1 LKNSILIYRLIL
13 KKKFIIFVFAVGFCL
28 NINAQQHTHSHKD
41 HYVDLHH
48 WEIPSKDPDRIIL
61 TFNGDPSTKRA
72 VTWRTDSSIKKS
84 VAQIALAG
92 VNSKFSKNAKT
103 YTASTEKF
111 DVGLYKSNNSYI
123 VHYHSVTFEKLEP
136 NSLYAYRLGDGA
148 YWSEW
153 IQFSTA
159 DNKYSP
165 TQFVYFGDAQNDI
178 LSHWS
183 RVIRMAYQTAPN
195 ASFVIHAGDLV
206 NTAHRDYEWAQ
217 WFKAGGFI
225 HSQWTAIP
233 VVGNHEFQ
241 RTTKSS
247 PKRLSVQWRPQFTLP
262 VEQSLN
268 PKLHETVY
276 SVDYQDVLIIVLNS
290 TDFLEK
296 QTEYIKEKLSNSNA
310 KWKIV
315 TSHHSIFSLA
325 TGRDFEYARKNW
337 KPLFDK
343 YGVDLV
349 LNGHD
354 HIYARGH
361 VPVISTDL
369 NKSENFNTLYVT
381 SVSGPKQYK
390 LGLDQIKD
398 YENDGYKSDKTG
410 EQIQFFQVISI
421 ENEQLIYKAYTA
433 TGKEYDKAVITKD
446 FLTGTKTLK

>member
-1 LKNSILIYRLIL
+1 MKKNLIIYC
-13 KKKFIIFVFAVGFCL
+13 FAFCL
-28 NINAQQHTHSHKD
+28 NINAQKHTHSHND
-41 HYVDLHH
+41 HYVGLHH

-72 VTWRTDSSIKKS
+72 VTWRTDSSITKS

-92 VNSKFSKNAKT
+92 VNSSFSKNAKT
-103 YTASTEKF
+103 YNASIEKF

-123 VHYHSVTFEKLEP
+123 VHYHSVVFENLEP
-136 NSLYAYRLGDGA
+136 NALYAYRVGDGTN
-148 YWSEW
+148 WSEW
-153 IQFSTA
+153 IQFLTA
-159 DNKYSP
+159 NNNYSP
-165 TQFVYFGDAQNDI
+165 TQFVYFGDAQNDV
-178 LSHWS
+178 LNHWS

-206 NTAHRDYEWAQ
+206 NTAHKDYEWAQ

-241 RTTKSS
+241 RTSKSS
-247 PKRLSVQWRPQFTLP
+247 PKKLSLQWRPQFNLP

-268 PKLHETVY
+268 QKLHETVY
-276 SVDYQDVLIIVLNS
+276 SVNYQDVLIIVLNS

-296 QTEYIKEKLSNSNA
+296 QTEYIEEKLSNSNA
-310 KWKIV
+310 KWKII
-315 TSHHSIFSLA
+315 TCHHSVFSPA
-325 TGRDFEYARKNW
+325 KGRDFEYARKHW

-354 HIYARGH
+354 HTYARGH
-361 VPVISTDL
+361 VPVVTTEI
-369 NKSENFNTLYVT
+369 NKSKNINTLYVT
-381 SVSGPKQYK
+381 SVSGPKQYRIS
-390 LGLDQIKD
+390 LEQIKG
-398 YENDGYKSDKTG
+398 YENEGYTADKLG

-421 ENEQLIYKAYTA
+421 ENEQLVYKAYTA

-446 FLTGTKTLK
+446 FLTGIKTLK

>member
-1 LKNSILIYRLIL
+1 L
-13 KKKFIIFVFAVGFCL
+13 KKNLVIYCFAFALCL
-28 NINAQQHTHSHKD
+28 NINAQKHTHPHND
-41 HYVDLHH
+41 HYTGLHH
-48 WEIPSKDPDRIIL
+48 WEIPSKDPDRVIL

-72 VTWRTDSSIKKS
+72 VTWRTDSSITKS

-92 VNSKFSKNAKT
+92 VNSSFSKNAKT
-103 YTASTEKF
+103 YTASIEKF

-123 VHYHSVTFEKLEP
+123 VHYHSVVFENLKP
-136 NSLYAYRLGDGA
+136 NSLYAYRVGDGTN
-148 YWSEW
+148 WSEW
-153 IQFSTA
+153 IQFPTA
-159 DNKYSP
+159 NKNYSP
-165 TQFVYFGDAQNDI
+165 TQFVYFGDAQNDV

-206 NTAHRDYEWAQ
+206 NTAHKDYEWAQ

-241 RTTKSS
+241 RTSKSS
-247 PKRLSVQWRPQFTLP
+247 PKKLSIQWRPQFTLP
-262 VEQSLN
+262 VENSLN
-268 PKLHETVY
+268 QKLHETVY

-290 TDFLEK
+290 TDYLEK
-296 QTEYIKEKLSNSNA
+296 QTDYIEEKLSNSNA

-315 TSHHSIFSLA
+315 TCHHSVFSPA
-325 TGRDFEYARKNW
+325 KGRDFEYARKNW

-354 HIYARGH
+354 HAYARGH
-361 VPVISTDL
+361 VPVVTTEI
-369 NKSENFNTLYVT
+369 NKSQNFNTLYVT
-381 SVSGPKQYK
+381 SVSGPKQYR
-390 LGLDQIKD
+390 LGLEQIKG
-398 YENDGYKSDKTG
+398 YEDDGYKADKLG
-410 EQIQFFQVISI
+410 EQTQFFQVISI

-433 TGKEYDKAVITKD
+433 TGEEYDKAVITKD
-446 FLTGTKTLK
+446 FLTGIKTLK